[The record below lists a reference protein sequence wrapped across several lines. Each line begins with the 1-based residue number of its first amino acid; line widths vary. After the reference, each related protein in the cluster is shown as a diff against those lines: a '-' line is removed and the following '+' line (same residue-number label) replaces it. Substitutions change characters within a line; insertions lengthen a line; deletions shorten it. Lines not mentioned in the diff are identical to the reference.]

1 MARSPAPALPDALVV
16 SLGDL
21 PVGRVLRLAG
31 GRHAFT
37 FAESYVELRPR
48 PILSQSL
55 LTPTGQLGQDLRAY
69 AGRLPPFFSNLL
81 PEGPL
86 RDCLADLAGVRAT
99 QEFALLAALGADL
112 PGAVVVA
119 PADPFFERESAVVP
133 QAVRTSRTN
142 GGRLLR
148 FSLAGM
154 QLKFSA
160 LQRKGGGMSVPAGG
174 VGGDWILKLPSPSF
188 DALPE
193 NEFAVMSLA
202 ARIGIPVP
210 EVRLVRIEDVSGLPT
225 GMAETGGSALAVRR
239 FDREAGGRRIHMED
253 FVQVFGVFPEAKYDG
268 RTYANVAAV
277 VAAAAG
283 QEAAHDFAR
292 RLVFSVI
299 TGNGDMHLKNWS
311 LLYQDPLRP
320 ILSPA
325 YDLLCT
331 RVYLPRDRLA
341 LRFGDSNRLI
351 GVTADRMR
359 GFAHDAR
366 LPVAPLLRLA
376 GEVAERTRDAWRD
389 LEERGALPAPIERTI
404 DRTIGM
410 LAEATLASAGA
421 GTG

>member
-1 MARSPAPALPDALVV
+1 MPGSPTAALPDALVV

-31 GRHAFT
+31 GRHAFA
-37 FAESYVELRPR
+37 FAESYVDMRPR

-55 LTPTGQLGQDLRAY
+55 LTPSGQLGQDLRAY

-86 RDCLADLAGVRAT
+86 RECLADLAGVRPT

-119 PADPFFERESAVVP
+119 PTDRSSEPEGAVP
-133 QAVRTSRTN
+133 HAVRTSHTN
-142 GGRLLR
+142 GGRVLR

-202 ARIGIPVP
+202 GRIGIPVP
-210 EVRLVRIEDVSGLPT
+210 EVRLVRVEDVSGLPT

-239 FDREAGGRRIHMED
+239 FDREPGGGRIHMED
-253 FVQVFGVFPEAKYDG
+253 FAQVFGVFPESKYDG

-283 QEAAHDFAR
+283 QEAAHDLAR
-292 RLVFSVI
+292 RLVFSVT

-311 LLYQDPLRP
+311 LLYRDPLHP
-320 ILSPA
+320 TLSPA

-341 LRFGDSNRLI
+341 LRFGDSNRLV
-351 GVTADRMR
+351 GVTLDRMR
-359 GFAHDAR
+359 HFAHDAR

-389 LEERGALPAPIERTI
+389 LEERGALPAPIDRTI
-404 DRTIGM
+404 DRAIES
-410 LAEATLASAGA
+410 LAEATLASAGIDA
-421 GTG
+421 G

>member
-1 MARSPAPALPDALVV
+1 MPDNPTAALPDALVV

-31 GRHAFT
+31 GRHAFA
-37 FAESYVELRPR
+37 FAESYVDMRPR

-55 LTPTGQLGQDLRAY
+55 LTPSGQLGQDLRAY

-86 RDCLADLAGVRAT
+86 RECLADLAGVRPT

-119 PADPFFERESAVVP
+119 PTDPFLEP
-133 QAVRTSRTN
+133 QSEVQHAVRTSRTD
-142 GGRLLR
+142 GGLLR

-160 LQRKGGGMSVPAGG
+160 LQRRGGGMSIPAGG

-202 ARIGIPVP
+202 GRIGIPVP
-210 EVRLVRIEDVSGLPT
+210 EVRLVRVEDVSGLPA
-225 GMAETGGSALAVRR
+225 GMVETGGTALAVRR
-239 FDREAGGRRIHMED
+239 FDREAGGGRVHMED
-253 FVQVFGVFPEAKYDG
+253 FAQVFGVFPEAKYDG
-268 RTYANVAAV
+268 RTYANAAAV

-283 QEAAHDFAR
+283 QEAANDFAR

-311 LLYQDPLRP
+311 LLYRDPLSP
-320 ILSPA
+320 TLSPA

-341 LRFGDSNRLI
+341 LRFGDSNRLV

-359 GFAHDAR
+359 SFAHDAR

-389 LEERGALPAPIERTI
+389 LEERGSLPALIERTV
-404 DRTIGM
+404 DRTIES
-410 LAEATLASAGA
+410 LAEATLASAGIDA
-421 GTG
+421 G